1 MTKTPT
7 IAQPICDLLDEFFAE
22 YQPNAIAAVKPRI
35 ASARVSLER
44 ALDVEGERIL
54 TSGHLAT
61 LNAERAANPEGAF
74 SRTGRADDLYYALP
88 LCLDPVHLVGS
99 RAERETQ
106 VDVIAALADFLW
118 RRRLISGKRIS
129 ECAIIEFDIAIERG
143 RAALTR
149 ENALS

>member
-7 IAQPICDLLDEFFAE
+7 IAQPICDLLDEFFGQ
-22 YQPNAIAAVKPRI
+22 YQPNAVPTVKGRI
-35 ASARVSLER
+35 VAARVAIER

-61 LNAERAANPEGAF
+61 LNAERVINPEGAF

-88 LCLDPVHLVGS
+88 LCLDPVHVLSS
-99 RAERETQ
+99 RAEREMQ
-106 VDVIAALADFLW
+106 VDVVAALADFLW

-129 ECAIIEFDIAIERG
+129 ECAIIEFDIAIERC
-143 RAALTR
+143 RAALTQKM
-149 ENALS
+149 S